1 MQNSA
6 ANASDLI
13 TVSSSDTASYVIQRF
28 RSNFAIFVT
37 KSYVSGFPKPVSDG
51 IFMVK
56 SQKFSLLLSLC
67 LVLTGIFVGLVL
79 TAQMKASVPSR
90 STYPLDQLE
99 SQKSLVKDYNDQ
111 QSVLKKEIVSLR
123 EEIDTL
129 QTNLETGEEDL
140 KKLKI
145 LKEDL
150 GLTEV
155 TGQGIE
161 IILDDSPKSI
171 RENLDINDDTLAHAA
186 DLRDIVN
193 VLRLARVD
201 AIAINNQR
209 MLVQTPINCVG
220 NSILVDNFH
229 LLPPFTI
236 WAIGDPD
243 FIIRKL
249 SDPTLL
255 PDIDRRVRE
264 DQLQFKFKK
273 KENLIIPVYNG
284 SLQMKYLEP
293 LSSSE
298 I

>member
-1 MQNSA
+1 MA
-6 ANASDLI
+6 E
-13 TVSSSDTASYVIQRF
+13 
-28 RSNFAIFVT
+28 
-37 KSYVSGFPKPVSDG
+37 
-51 IFMVK
+51 
-56 SQKFSLLLSLC
+56 SQKPSQLLSFF
-67 LVLTGIFVGLVL
+67 LVLTGIFVGLIL
-79 TAQMKASVPSR
+79 TAQMKAAVPSR

-111 QSVLKKEIVSLR
+111 QSVFKKEIVSLR
-123 EEIDTL
+123 KEIDTL
-129 QTNLETGEEDL
+129 QANLETSEKDL
-140 KKLKI
+140 EKLKA
-145 LKEDL
+145 LKENL

-155 TGQGIE
+155 TGRGIE

-193 VLRLARVD
+193 VLRLARAD
-201 AIAINNQR
+201 AITINNQR
-209 MLVQTPINCVG
+209 ILVQAPINCVG

-243 FIIRKL
+243 LLIRKL
-249 SDPTLL
+249 SDPTQL
-255 PDIDRRVRE
+255 PDIDRRVKEHR
-264 DQLQFKFKK
+264 LQFKFKK

-293 LSSSE
+293 LSPST